1 VVATLCI
8 AVREPAPEPKAIREL
23 RQSLREA
30 DWDSTSLLITNC
42 LHGGKV
48 ASYYWVIIA
57 GLKTFIRGW
66 NPPVE
71 MDEGSSAV
79 ADILDKGEL
88 DEAQF
93 MLLDMFDMKE
103 ISEPVPTGET
113 PYPRVITWL
122 RQRGTDHMWWPI
134 YDPDFPIPVP
144 MATESSNSPFGP
156 GSVGILA
163 TSTFGQQAVRAMSQA
178 EMLRAYGYHDYDT
191 DRLRQHCG
199 RSIDDRVRTMV
210 SVQAACKV
218 NHQIWEAFQQ
228 HWRTLSHR
236 VPTASVRV
244 ILAGIPRQS
253 WPSQP
258 PLPHIVIAQHNVN

>member
-1 VVATLCI
+1 MFHDIPTTIASLPNLAKVGGSVHMFTSTCDIELQSNCEKAVTKWSISMHQLITAMKGTTGLVVVATLWI
-8 AVREPAPEPKAIREL
+8 AVREPTPEPKVIQEL

-48 ASYYWVIIA
+48 ACYHWVVVA
-57 GLKTFIRGW
+57 GLKTFMSGW

-79 ADILDKGEL
+79 VDILDEGEP

-103 ISEPVPTGET
+103 ISAPVPTGET

-144 MATESSNSPFGP
+144 MATEF
-156 GSVGILA
+156 
-163 TSTFGQQAVRAMSQA
+163 
-178 EMLRAYGYHDYDT
+178 
-191 DRLRQHCG
+191 
-199 RSIDDRVRTMV
+199 
-210 SVQAACKV
+210 
-218 NHQIWEAFQQ
+218 
-228 HWRTLSHR
+228 SHY
-236 VPTASVRV
+236 
-244 ILAGIPRQS
+244 
-253 WPSQP
+253 
-258 PLPHIVIAQHNVN
+258 